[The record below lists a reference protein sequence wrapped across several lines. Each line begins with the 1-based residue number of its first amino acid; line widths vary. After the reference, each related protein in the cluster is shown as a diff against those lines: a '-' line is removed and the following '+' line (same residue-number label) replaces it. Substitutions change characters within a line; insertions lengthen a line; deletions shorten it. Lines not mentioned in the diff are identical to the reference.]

1 MTNCINMKK
10 KTAKDIANPSGK
22 RIFLTVDFNISLEN
36 GQVANDTRIVEAI
49 PTIKY
54 LLSKGAKLIIAS
66 HLGRPH
72 GHDPNLSLKPV
83 ARRLEE
89 LIAKKVTLIDRYWE
103 KQALTRIA
111 KVPNGQITMLEN
123 IRFVKEEELNDR
135 NFSKHLASMADFFVN
150 DAFGTAHRVHA
161 SIVGIAEFL
170 PAFAG
175 LLMDKEIRMLSEA
188 LEKPKRPFL
197 LIIGGA
203 KTPEKISVIE
213 RLLDVADNVALG
225 GAIANTFLA
234 AWGIGTGRS
243 IVDYEMIEMARVVFW
258 KTTRKH
264 SALLLPL
271 DVVISDRDRKLKPQK
286 VEYNKVPHHMAI
298 YDIGPKTVKNY
309 QELIAEAKTIIWNGP
324 LGLYEDPRFAKGTD
338 AILKNIASAK
348 AFSIIGGGD
357 TLTTI
362 KKKYVDKINH
372 ISTGGGAMLAFLE
385 KGTLPGIEV
394 LLSK

>member
-1 MTNCINMKK
+1 MRK
-10 KTAKDIANPSGK
+10 KTIKDIKNLSGK
-22 RIFLTVDFNISLEN
+22 RVFLTVDFNISLEN
-36 GQVANDTRIVEAI
+36 GHVANDTRIDEAL

-66 HLGRPH
+66 HLGRPN

-83 ARRLEE
+83 AARLEQ
-89 LIAKKVTLIDRYWE
+89 LVSTKVHLIDRYWE
-103 KQALTRIA
+103 KTVLTKIA
-111 KVPNGQITMLEN
+111 KIPKDHIAMLEN
-123 IRFVKEEELNDR
+123 IRFVKEEELNER
-135 NFSKHLASMADFFVN
+135 NFSKHLASMADYFVN
-150 DAFGTAHRVHA
+150 DAFGTAHRVHS

-170 PAFAG
+170 PAYAG

-188 LEKPKRPFL
+188 IEKPKRPFL

-203 KTPEKISVIE
+203 KTPEKLSVIE
-213 RLLDVADNVALG
+213 RLLDIADNVILG

-234 AWGIGTGRS
+234 AWGFGTGRS
-243 IVDYEMIEMARVVFW
+243 MVDYEMVEMARVVFW

-271 DVVISDRDRKLKPQK
+271 DVVISDKDRKIKPK
-286 VEYNKVPHHMAI
+286 VVEYNKVPHHVAI
-298 YDIGPKTVKNY
+298 FDIGPKTMKNY

-324 LGLYEDPRFAKGTD
+324 MGLYEDPRFAKGTD
-338 AILKNIASAK
+338 SILKNVAEAK

-362 KKKYVDKINH
+362 KEKYLKKIDH
-372 ISTGGGAMLAFLE
+372 ISTGGGAMLVFLE

-394 LLSK
+394 LLDAK